1 MSELN
6 LKDFI
11 NDDELY
17 IKKKKISN
25 NRKNIPLSK

>member
-17 IKKKKISN
+17 IKNFFFSN
-25 NRKNIPLSK
+25 NQKNIPLSK

>member
-17 IKKKKISN
+17 IKKNIFSN
-25 NRKNIPLSK
+25 NQKNIPLSK